1 MRARKYISYYVRFD
15 CETGNTS
22 LVGGFARFHS
32 ITKQEKEDDIR
43 AIKETYGNEDVLF
56 AKQITETCEID
67 ENTIKEI

>member
-1 MRARKYISYYVRFD
+1 MRTTKYISYYVRFD

-22 LVGGFARFHS
+22 LVGGFARFHP

-56 AKQITETCEID
+56 AKQIIETCEAD
-67 ENTIKEI
+67 YRNL

>member
-1 MRARKYISYYVRFD
+1 M
-15 CETGNTS
+15 
-22 LVGGFARFHS
+22 GGFARFHS